1 MIILPGSTPRSRVRF
16 HFPYCL
22 NSLPPASASLLD
34 HRSFVR
40 FWAARVAAVFAY
52 QMQAVA
58 VGWQIYALTGS
69 MLDLGL
75 VGLAQFLPSVAL
87 LLVVGHVA
95 DRYDRRRIVGF
106 CQLIEGGA
114 AVLLAV
120 LSASGRINEQA
131 IFALIA
137 VIGAARAFEMPTQQT
152 LLPSL
157 VPARLLSRATSCI
170 PGPGGLDCCA
180 RRRRSARSGRRS
192 GSRTTH
198 CSGAP
203 GR

>member
-1 MIILPGSTPRSRVRF
+1 MIILPGSTPRSRIRF
-16 HFPYCL
+16 HFPYSL

-69 MLDLGL
+69 VLDLGL

-95 DRYDRRRIVGF
+95 DRYDRRHIVGL
-106 CQLIEGGA
+106 CQLIEASA
-114 AVLLAV
+114 ALTLSV
-120 LSASGRINEQA
+120 LSIRGTITEHA
-131 IFALIA
+131 IFALVA
-137 VIGAARAFEMPTQQT
+137 VIGAARAFTLPTQQT

-157 VPARLLSRATSCI
+157 VPARLLSRAV
-170 PGPGGLDCCA
+170 A
-180 RRRRSARSGRRS
+180 ASATAGQ
-192 GSRTTH
+192 T
-198 CSGAP
+198 A
-203 GR
+203 